1 MALPRGVRLTTHL
14 HLVERF
20 LWVELYLHSNIR
32 LHGAVLKYRD
42 NFTFTISLQMIG
54 TNECI
59 TERGHFNKKATAN
72 FYELNIHLTPS
83 TLNLENVALN
93 T

>member
-1 MALPRGVRLTTHL
+1 
-14 HLVERF
+14 
-20 LWVELYLHSNIR
+20 
-32 LHGAVLKYRD
+32 
-42 NFTFTISLQMIG
+42 MIG